1 MFEEASERQ
10 AGGADARSQAFG
22 VEAVCLPTEDGSHPL
37 EGPHELLDVAAFRDQ
52 ESFQAVCQRD
62 RDLDSLVVV
71 NLLINIKKASV

>member
-1 MFEEASERQ
+1 MLTITRHFTYYSNIRLHI
-10 AGGADARSQAFG
+10 GG
-22 VEAVCLPTEDGSHPL
+22 TN
-37 EGPHELLDVAAFRDQ
+37 ELLDVAAFRDQ